1 MKKVILILIATLGLT
16 FGSFAQIPNI
26 NNPAL
31 FGGKDGFGKAF
42 AGFLVYQNFELAVK
56 FTSKESIKKHGTEA
70 VLKFYKSYK
79 FNYNLSR
86 SSMSVDGKYTTLR
99 YKTNEI
105 ATGVTKNFVV
115 IVENDSCKIVL
126 PDNLKNF
133 LK

>member
-1 MKKVILILIATLGLT
+1 MKNVILILIAILGLT

-26 NNPAL
+26 NKPEL
-31 FGGKDGFGKAF
+31 FGGPNGFGSSF
-42 AGFLVYQNFELAVK
+42 ASFLVYKQFDLALK

-70 VLKFYKSYK
+70 ILKFYRSYK
-79 FNYNLSR
+79 FNYKLTR
-86 SSMSVDGKYTTLR
+86 SSVDTDGKYVNLR

-115 IVENDSCKIVL
+115 VVENDSCKLVL
-126 PDNLKNF
+126 PDNLKDF